1 MLVVQGEA
9 DPLVLPRTTVAF
21 VRRLC
26 TLQEAVLLSEYPGA
40 DHSGV
45 IAPAMPNILNWMR
58 DRLAGRAVPSSCG

>member
-9 DPLVLPRTTVAF
+9 DPLVLPLTTAAF

-26 TLQEAVLLSEYPGA
+26 TLQDTVLLQEYPGA

-45 IAPAMPNILNWMR
+45 IAPAMPDILNWVR
-58 DRLAGRAVPSSCG
+58 DRLSDRPVPSSCG